1 MTCVQTSKHYTMPW
15 LFVTSWETSCASSC
29 HSSRWVASS
38 SSICSAT
45 RCYRAE
51 FVALVVGRETNREA
65 MKTWLSCCGLVV
77 IRRYPKVY
85 ISIYGYLSIYIYII
99 SIRIYIYYIGC
110 FDECQHQWYAVWSN
124 LTSYHVLMGFRRL
137 QVTRQVARNQKTKAP
152 VLCDSMNSP
161 WTWPY
166 YLGWPSILRLV
177 WSETQKP

>member
-1 MTCVQTSKHYTMPW
+1 MTVQTSKHKNDVLTIPDF
-15 LFVTSWETSCASSC
+15 LRNLQLQNC
-29 HSSRWVASS
+29 HSSCRWVASS
-38 SSICSAT
+38 SSICST
-45 RCYRAE
+45 RCFNKQNLLLSLWEGKPIGKPWKHGYHA
-51 FVALVVGRETNREA
+51 VNW
-65 MKTWLSCCGLVV
+65 WLLGDIPRCIYLDISW
-77 IRRYPKVY
+77 Y
-85 ISIYGYLSIYIYII
+85 ISIYLSAVLTDA
-99 SIRIYIYYIGC
+99 STS
-110 FDECQHQWYAVWSN
+110 QWYAVWSN